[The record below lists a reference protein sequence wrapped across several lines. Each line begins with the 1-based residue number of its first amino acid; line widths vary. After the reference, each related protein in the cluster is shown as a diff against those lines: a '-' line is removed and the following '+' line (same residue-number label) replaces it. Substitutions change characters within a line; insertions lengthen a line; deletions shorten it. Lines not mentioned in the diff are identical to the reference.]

1 MRTKTICVPVDF
13 SPNSFAAYHYASQLA
28 FTIGAELILV
38 NVINGS
44 FGTNHALG
52 YQPVKEIENAV
63 LARLSYFAI
72 EYPHEV
78 GVMIKNV
85 PIKYMVRY
93 GIPGFT
99 IANFCKDHDIY
110 LMVMGTRDKHGIF
123 DKIIGT
129 TSSTVIKL
137 ATCPILT
144 VHENTLYQPLD
155 KIVFGYNEE
164 DGIEE
169 AVEFIKGYNEKYG
182 ANIDFV
188 HVSQNGD
195 REELEEVVDE
205 IVDEMLSDN
214 SPFTFEVKKIKGR
227 DTSTSLIDYCLN
239 HKADMLVLQHKRV
252 GFFESLF
259 KRSISIKSAH
269 DFHLPVLIC
278 PDDGD

>member
-1 MRTKTICVPVDF
+1 MRTKTICVPIDF
-13 SPNSFAAYHYASQLA
+13 SPNSFSAYHYASQLA
-28 FTIGAELILV
+28 HASGAELILL

-52 YQPVKEIENAV
+52 YQPVREIENAV
-63 LARLSYFAI
+63 LARLRYFAV

-85 PIKYMVRY
+85 PIQYMVRY

-99 IANFCKDHDIY
+99 IANFCKDQDIY

-129 TSSTVIKL
+129 TSATVIQL
-137 ATCPILT
+137 STCPILT
-144 VHENTLYQPLD
+144 IHENTLYQPLE
-155 KIVFGYNEE
+155 KIVFGYNDE
-164 DGIEE
+164 DGIDD
-169 AVEFIKGYNEKYG
+169 AVEFIKEYNATFN

-188 HVSQNGD
+188 HVSKNGD
-195 REELEEVVDE
+195 RDELEEVVDE

-214 SPFTFEVKKIKGR
+214 SPYSFEVKRIKGT
-227 DTSTSLIDYCLN
+227 DPSNSLIDYCLN

-252 GFFESLF
+252 GFFERLF
-259 KRSISIKSAH
+259 KKSISIKSAH

-278 PDDGD
+278 PDDD